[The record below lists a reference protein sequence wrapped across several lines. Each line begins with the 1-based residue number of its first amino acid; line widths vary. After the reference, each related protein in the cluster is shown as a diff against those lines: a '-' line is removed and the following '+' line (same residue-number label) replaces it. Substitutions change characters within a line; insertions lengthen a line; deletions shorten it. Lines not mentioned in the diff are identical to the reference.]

1 MVRSHAETTRSPSNQ
16 THPVSI
22 SPVPA
27 RSGDV
32 VVVSGRCRV
41 TLLATA
47 EREVQLIGV
56 CHSKRPERH
65 AGTAH
70 AHRTGLS

>member
-1 MVRSHAETTRSPSNQ
+1 MVI
-16 THPVSI
+16 VL
-22 SPVPA
+22 
-27 RSGDV
+27 
-32 VVVSGRCRV
+32 GRCRV

-56 CHSKRPERH
+56 CYSKGPERH

-70 AHRTGLS
+70 AHGAGLS